1 MLILKIINYQSEF
14 NTCVLF
20 LKMEDKFTELSKAT
34 QNLRKISIILKKKQI
49 VIIKY
54 IS

>member
-1 MLILKIINYQSEF
+1 
-14 NTCVLF
+14 
-20 LKMEDKFTELSKAT
+20 MEDKFTELSKAT

-54 IS
+54 ISWVRIYVLRNKDQSIP